1 MSKIGVLDSGIG
13 GMILLEHLKERYPM
27 QDFLF
32 FADQIH
38 SPYGSKSEDELTEIV
53 NRNIAWLKMQGAES
67 ILFACNTICALN
79 PSRISKDLPIQRII
93 EPTCRQLLEQDVHSI
108 LVCATPF
115 TVKKGIYPEI
125 IHRLLKEVEVESVAL
140 PYLCRDV
147 EEMTDDRL
155 VFEKLK
161 NDLGQYVGKV
171 DAVILGCTHYPA
183 VSHLF
188 KQLFDVPVFDSNGI
202 ELVYSS
208 LGTGNVQYVTTDSA
222 EIFDKQ
228 CSKLFQT
235 EIHSI
240 KVEL

>member
-38 SPYGSKSEDELTEIV
+38 SPYGSKSEDELIEIV

-93 EPTCRQLLEQDVHSI
+93 EPTCRQLLDQDVHSI

-161 NDLGQYVGKV
+161 NDLGQYVGKM

-228 CSKLFQT
+228 CSKLFKT
-235 EIHSI
+235 DIHSS